1 MAGIVPYVIWA
12 SLILSGL
19 SLVAIVLFGLRN
31 MTYGKMDVVTV
42 TVIAVPFVLFLVLGF
57 AVMDS
62 WAEAAVVTFLV
73 LLVLTSLSLLL
84 SSIRGLLGM

>member
-12 SLILSGL
+12 SIIITGL

-31 MTYGKMDVVTV
+31 MTYGKMDPVTV
-42 TVIAVPFVLFLVLGF
+42 AVIAVPFVLFLILGF
-57 AVMDS
+57 VMDT
-62 WAEAAVVTFLV
+62 WAEAAVMTFLI
-73 LLVLTSLSLLL
+73 LLVLTAFSLLL